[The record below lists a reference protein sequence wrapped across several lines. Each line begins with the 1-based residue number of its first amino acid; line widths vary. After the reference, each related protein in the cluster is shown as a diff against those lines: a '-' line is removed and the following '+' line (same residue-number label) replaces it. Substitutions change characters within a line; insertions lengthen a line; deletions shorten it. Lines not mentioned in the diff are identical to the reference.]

1 MPKQGGVFMDK
12 KEIKEL
18 SRYADQNLNLIR
30 EINRLSEK
38 IDSNQDHSQKTENRR
53 FLITT
58 AIALLSLLASIVAA
72 LAAILSLLS

>member
-1 MPKQGGVFMDK
+1 MDK

-38 IDSNQDHSQKTENRR
+38 IDSNQEKLNQDAKRKETKDNLFFIVS
-53 FLITT
+53 TT
-58 AIALLSLLASIVAA
+58 IGLLT
-72 LAAILSLLS
+72 LAATILFGILTLLR